1 MKHIEY
7 AHHYE
12 TEHKRNPE
20 CDSDSRDVTRVYYFQ
35 QSLVFTYL
43 YSQQKSR

>member
-12 TEHKRNPE
+12 IHLKRNPM
-20 CDSDSRDVTRVYYFQ
+20 CASDSRDVIHVYHFQ
-35 QSLVFTYL
+35 QSLVLT
-43 YSQQKSR
+43 